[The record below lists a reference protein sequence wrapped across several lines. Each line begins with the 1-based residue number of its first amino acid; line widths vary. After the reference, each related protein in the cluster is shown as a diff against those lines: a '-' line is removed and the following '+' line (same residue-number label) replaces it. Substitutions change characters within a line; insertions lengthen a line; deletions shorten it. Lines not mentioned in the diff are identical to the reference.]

1 MNLLN
6 KYLFHLLLLCS
17 IFSSYTY
24 SGGGNNIYI
33 RANQVGYLPRD
44 IKTAVIMCEKSIP
57 VAKFEIK
64 NTINDKIVFSGSL
77 KKLDR
82 SYGKFIYCYSADFSW
97 LSTAGNY
104 KIVAGGFS
112 SHLFR
117 IKNSIYNN
125 VADSL
130 MLFFKEQRCGPTN
143 PILHAKCHLSDASR
157 LIGDANYSGPV
168 DVTGGWHDASDYV
181 KFLSTTAYT
190 TYMLIFSYDFD
201 KTKFSF
207 DNDKDGIPDVLA
219 EAKVGL
225 DWLLRCNYSKYKLV
239 TQVQDL
245 RDHSVGFRMPEND
258 TLRFDRPAFAGIGK
272 NQIGI
277 YTAALALASRVW
289 AEKFKNPDFAK
300 QCLAAAENLYS
311 IRNKVPD
318 IDTSGTGTYR
328 DNTYWGKLALG
339 AVELYLTTKKQ
350 NYLSDAMVYADS
362 ARSDYWWSWGN
373 INSLADYRLAKIN
386 TRYST
391 YILNNL
397 IAFNVE
403 KDSSAFNEG
412 LAYTWGT
419 TNSLLG
425 AALQAILYKNLTGTN
440 HYDSLAVDQ
449 RDYVLGRNPWGISF
463 IYNTGT
469 VFTKHFHSQIAFLNG
484 GYLPG
489 ALSAGPAPE
498 SLLKNYKI
506 INSNHKYDLF
516 NTDFV
521 KYYDDTSNYITN
533 EPTIS
538 SNATA
543 LFVYGYYSDRR

>member
-1 MNLLN
+1 
-6 KYLFHLLLLCS
+6 
-17 IFSSYTY
+17 
-24 SGGGNNIYI
+24 
-33 RANQVGYLPRD
+33 VGYLPRD
-44 IKTAVIMCEKSIP
+44 LKTAVIMSESQITIT
-57 VAKFEIK
+57 KFEIK
-64 NTINDKIVFSGSL
+64 NTVNNKTVFSGNL

-82 SYGKFIYCYSADFSW
+82 SYGKFSYCYSADFSW
-97 LSTAGNY
+97 LAIAGSY
-104 KIVAGGFS
+104 KIIAGGFS
-112 SHLFR
+112 SNIFKINH
-117 IKNSIYNN
+117 SVYNN
-125 VADSL
+125 VTDSL

-143 PILHAKCHLSDASR
+143 PILHEKCHLSDAAR
-157 LIGDANYSGPV
+157 LVGDADYSGPV

-190 TYMLIFSYDFD
+190 TYMLMFSYDFD
-201 KTKFSF
+201 KSKFSF
-207 DNDKDGIPDVLA
+207 DNDKDGVPDVLA

-311 IRNKVPD
+311 VRGRVPD
-318 IDTSGTGTYR
+318 IDTSGTATYR

-350 NYLSDAMVYADS
+350 NYLSDAMIYADS

-386 TRYST
+386 TRFAS

-397 IAFNVE
+397 IAFNAE

-425 AALQAILYKNLTGTN
+425 VALQSILYKNLTGTN
-440 HYDSLAVDQ
+440 HFDSLAVEQ
-449 RDYVLGRNPWGISF
+449 RDYVLGRNPWGVSF

-469 VFTKHFHSQIAFLNG
+469 VFTKHFHSQIAYFNG

-498 SLLKNYKI
+498 SILKNYKF
-506 INSNHKYDLF
+506 INSSHVYDLF

-543 LFVYGYYSDRR
+543 VFVYGYYSDRR